1 MSTTVYGIPVSPFVR
16 KVLIALELKGVAY
29 ELEPVSPLNLP
40 EGYKE
45 ISPLGKVP
53 ALKDDLLAISDS
65 TVICEYLDERYPEIY
80 LRPKSIVERA
90 RCRWFEEYADT
101 RMLEAFG
108 SSLFYERV
116 IKPTYLDQETDEA
129 AVQNALENLIPQ
141 VLEYLESQLPGAG
154 FLFEERLT
162 LADISLMSAY
172 LLGIYAQYSLDADRY
187 PKTAAYMD
195 FIQRQEVFQERLAA
209 EKAMLEGS

>member
-1 MSTTVYGIPVSPFVR
+1 MTTTVYGVSLSPFVR

-29 ELEPVSPLNLP
+29 ELEPVTPLNLP

-53 ALKDDLLAISDS
+53 AFKDDLLAISDS

-80 LRPKSIVERA
+80 LRPKNIVERA

-101 RMLEAFG
+101 RLLEAFG
-108 SSLFYERV
+108 PPLFFERV
-116 IKPTYLDQETDEA
+116 VKPRFLDQETDEA
-129 AVQNALENLIPQ
+129 AVQNALENLIPRE
-141 VLEYLESQLPGAG
+141 LDYLESQVPGAG

-162 LADISLMSAY
+162 LADISLVSAY
-172 LLGIYAQYSLDADRY
+172 LLGVYAQFSIDADRY

-195 FIQRQEVFQERLAA
+195 YIQQQEVFQERLAA
-209 EKAMLEGS
+209 EKAMMGGS